1 MSGRAPDWTDEHAPV
16 ASGEGLRERK
26 KRLMRQ
32 QLSDTATEM
41 FLERGFD
48 AVRVAEVAG
57 ACGVSE
63 KTVFNYFPV
72 KEALVM
78 DRLEITLAALR
89 AGLADTSL
97 TPVQAALAILDRE
110 LNGMTGWLAGQE
122 DAGYGRQA
130 IRRFGDLIRATP
142 SLRAYQAD
150 MMDRSASAA
159 TEILATRAGMAA
171 DDPEPQI
178 AARALLGLW
187 RVQADSLRKHLGAAP
202 GRVHELVTADVRRAA
217 RVIENG
223 LGSFAEGFFRGG
235 LLRRRPPVAGGSCG
249 GSGPA

>member
-1 MSGRAPDWTDEHAPV
+1 MSRRSLDWAKEQAAVPS
-16 ASGEGLRERK
+16 AEGLRERK

-48 AVRVAEVAG
+48 AVRVAEVAE

-78 DRLEITLAALR
+78 DRLEATLAALR
-89 AGLADTSL
+89 AGLADAAF
-97 TPVQAALAILDRE
+97 TPVQAVLAILDRE
-110 LNGMTGWLAGQE
+110 LNTMTGWLAGQG
-122 DAGYGRQA
+122 DASLGRLA

-142 SLRAYQAD
+142 ALRAYQAD
-150 MMDRSASAA
+150 MMDQSASVA
-159 TEILATRAGMAA
+159 TEILAARAGMTA

-187 RVQADSLRKHLGAAP
+187 RVQAESLRKHLDDAP
-202 GRVHELVTADVRRAA
+202 TPAQLHELVTADVRRAA
-217 RVIENG
+217 RLIDTGLSTFAVPG
-223 LGSFAEGFFRGG
+223 ALGSAGRRG
-235 LLRRRPPVAGGSCG
+235 RRTR
-249 GSGPA
+249 

>member
-1 MSGRAPDWTDEHAPV
+1 MNGRAPDWTDGHAPV
-16 ASGEGLRERK
+16 SPTEGLRERK

-48 AVRVAEVAG
+48 AVRVAEVAE

-78 DRLEITLAALR
+78 DRLEATLAALR
-89 AGLADTSL
+89 AGLADAAL

-110 LNGMTGWLAGQE
+110 LSAMTGWLAGPG
-122 DAGYGRQA
+122 DTSPGRLA

-142 SLRAYQAD
+142 ALRAYQAD
-150 MMDRSASAA
+150 MMD
-159 TEILATRAGMAA
+159 
-171 DDPEPQI
+171 
-178 AARALLGLW
+178 
-187 RVQADSLRKHLGAAP
+187 
-202 GRVHELVTADVRRAA
+202 
-217 RVIENG
+217 
-223 LGSFAEGFFRGG
+223 
-235 LLRRRPPVAGGSCG
+235 
-249 GSGPA
+249 